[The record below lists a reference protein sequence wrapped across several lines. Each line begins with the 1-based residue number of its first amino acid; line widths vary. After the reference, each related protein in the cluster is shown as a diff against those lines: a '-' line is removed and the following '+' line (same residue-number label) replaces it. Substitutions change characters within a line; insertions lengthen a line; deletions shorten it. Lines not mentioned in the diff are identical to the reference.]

1 MFCLQKQYL
10 LAESESFA
18 RSTRST
24 TANEF
29 NRTDQN
35 IAGHFFTEVVDIL
48 VNKGNLVR
56 GHTETLMAQRVH
68 ALLRQEFCNV
78 AQQLAS
84 DCFNLSSSLPDAN
97 DGADLK
103 QLNEVTNALQEWA
116 HAESIESSQS
126 VADVDI
132 EFVCEPERS

>member
-1 MFCLQKQYL
+1 M
-10 LAESESFA
+10 
-18 RSTRST
+18 
-24 TANEF
+24 
-29 NRTDQN
+29 
-35 IAGHFFTEVVDIL
+35 VDIL

-78 AQQLAS
+78 AQQLAF
-84 DCFNLSSSLPDAN
+84 DCFNLSSSLSDAN
-97 DGADLK
+97 DEADLK
-103 QLNEVTNALQEWA
+103 QLNKVKNCLQEWA

-132 EFVCEPERS
+132 EFVCKPERS